1 MMIYDGSLVLLGLK
15 IKNDYQLVGGM
26 YTTKFE
32 LNNQLI
38 KANNISSNNWRE
50 LLNNSGIRYLN
61 ITVSGVF
68 SNSESEQAIKKL
80 AFSGD
85 LAEYKISFQSQ
96 ESLVGKFKIKY
107 YERIGSINEEE
118 HYMIGLASSGT
129 ILTFS

>member
-1 MMIYDGSLVLLGLK
+1 
-15 IKNDYQLVGGM
+15 M

-38 KANNISSNNWRE
+38 EANNISSDNWRE
-50 LLNNSGIRYLN
+50 LLDNSGIRYLN

-85 LAEYKISFQSQ
+85 LAEYKISFHSQ
-96 ESLVGKFKIKY
+96 ESLIGKFKIKY

-118 HYMIGLASSGT
+118 HYMVGLASSGAVL
-129 ILTFS
+129 ILS